1 MHRLPVSGATDE
13 TGFYCY
19 DPSIKDKYYRMVN
32 TCPECKVNSNP
43 NEVIAKS
50 LVTEQQFADYAKAVK
65 NLTLTKRVDTAEFVL
80 NEKLGKPNSI
90 TLSDPQKKLAQALR
104 NFSNNFWNSVTQS
117 CEGAPYNMCLKFF
130 TYAMGLTECQ

>member
-1 MHRLPVSGATDE
+1 
-13 TGFYCY
+13 
-19 DPSIKDKYYRMVN
+19 MVN